1 MKNIQKF
8 NKSQIC
14 LLCVIAV
21 VFISTIFS
29 FVLFLFPSIKS
40 DAKSVYKNSIKS
52 VVEIK
57 AETTEV
63 GESFGT
69 AVFVDDAGTLI
80 TNAHVVT
87 YKESGVLKTFD
98 NIAIRFADE
107 VDYHEVTL
115 KKFNSNKDIAVLQLV
130 NIDCNFKS
138 ISFVNS
144 ANLEV
149 GEKVYAIGNL
159 NNAGIS
165 LTEGVVSNLN
175 VEVEL
180 EKVKRQV
187 IQCDITIA
195 EGNSGGALLNENGE
209 IVGLTTFR
217 LKDASN
223 NVIYGIAYC
232 ILANTILEYI
242 KN

>member
-1 MKNIQKF
+1 MNNLQKF

-14 LLCVIAV
+14 LFCVIV
-21 VFISTIFS
+21 VVLLSTIFG
-29 FVLFLFPSIKS
+29 FVLFLYPRTKN
-40 DAKSVYKNSIKS
+40 DAKSVYKNSLKS
-52 VVEIK
+52 IVEIK
-57 AETTEV
+57 AETTGI

-69 AVFVDDAGTLI
+69 AVFINNSGMLV

-87 YKESGVLKTFD
+87 YKESGILKVFE
-98 NIAIRFADE
+98 NIGIRFADE
-107 VDYHEVTL
+107 NDYHEVRL
-115 KKFNSNKDIAVLQLV
+115 KKFDSDKDLAALELV
-130 NIDCNFKS
+130 NVDCNFKS
-138 ISFVNS
+138 VSFFNS

-159 NNAGIS
+159 NNAGMS
-165 LTEGVVSNLN
+165 LTEGVVSNSN

-180 EKVKRQV
+180 EKAKRQV

-195 EGNSGGALLNENGE
+195 EGNSGGALLNERGE
-209 IVGLTTFR
+209 LVGLTTFR

-232 ILANTILEYI
+232 IPANTILEYI
-242 KN
+242 KI

>member
-1 MKNIQKF
+1 MKNLQKF

-14 LLCVIAV
+14 LLCVIGV

-29 FVLFLFPSIKS
+29 FVLFLYPRAKN

-57 AETTEV
+57 AETAEV

-69 AVFVDDAGTLI
+69 AVFVGDGMLI

-87 YKESGVLKTFD
+87 YKESGVKKVFE

-107 VDYHEVTL
+107 NDYHEVRL
-115 KKFNSNKDIAVLQLV
+115 KKFDSDKDLAVLELV
-130 NIDCNFKS
+130 NNDCDYKS
-138 ISFVNS
+138 VSFFDNEK
-144 ANLEV
+144 LEV

-159 NNAGIS
+159 NNAGLS
-165 LTEGVVSNLN
+165 LTEGVVSNSN

-232 ILANTILEYI
+232 IPANTILEYI

>member
-1 MKNIQKF
+1 MERLHKF
-8 NKSQIC
+8 EKTQIC
-14 LLCVIAV
+14 LLCLIVVI
-21 VFISTIFS
+21 FISTMFS
-29 FVLFLFPSIKS
+29 FVLFLYPSEKN
-40 DAKSVYKNSIKS
+40 DAKNIYKNSIKS

-57 AETTEV
+57 AETTDI

-87 YKESGVLKTFD
+87 YKESGVLKTFE

-115 KKFNSNKDIAVLQLV
+115 KKFDSNKDIAVLQLV
-130 NIDCNFKS
+130 NVDCDFKS
-138 ISFVNS
+138 VSFFNS
-144 ANLEV
+144 ANLEI

-165 LTEGVVSNLN
+165 LTEGVVSNSN

-195 EGNSGGALLNENGE
+195 EGNSGGALLNEKGE
-209 IVGLTTFR
+209 LVGLTTFR

-232 ILANTILEYI
+232 IPANTILEYI